1 LVVLAVLPIVIAVVD
16 VETPPVPM
24 FIVFVWPEVRAPVAK
39 LNVAVEVVPKTVP
52 VVTAANSVTV
62 VASAK
67 SASVPVVP
75 VMFVAFVNVTV
86 VFLIVVVPVVEP
98 NVSAVPAPNI
108 VAVVAAPNT
117 AREAG
122 LAAEKTVAKPDE
134 PLIVVAL
141 GNETVVLLIVA
152 VPVEE
157 PKLSAVAA
165 PKIVAVVAAP
175 NTARDAGFAAEKTVA
190 RPEDPL
196 IIVALGN
203 DTVVLLIVAVPVE
216 EPTLIAVAAPKI
228 VAVVADPNTARE
240 AGFAAEKTV
249 ASPEDPLITVAFGN
263 ETVVLLIVAVPV
275 EEPKLNDVAAAK
287 IVAVV
292 AAPKTAREAG
302 LAEEKTVASP
312 EDPLIVVAL
321 GNDTVVLL
329 MVAVPVEDPKLS
341 VVAEVALNV
350 VALFAVKDELKTAT
364 VPLTAVVPMFDV
376 AMLTVNVPVA
386 APTLTLEA
394 PAPVPPVPTLTVFA
408 LAALLPVAKFNVEA
422 AVVLDNVTDVDSP
435 NIVIAAVVPVMDVA
449 LVNVIVAFLIVAV
462 PVAAPSVR
470 VVPEPK
476 IVAVVAAPN
485 TARDA
490 GLAAEKTVA
499 KPVEPLIVVA
509 FGKSTVAFLIV
520 PVPDVAPNVNDEA
533 EPKAVAV
540 VAAPNTAREAG
551 LAAEKTVAS
560 PVEPL
565 IVVALGKSIVVF
577 LIVPVPDVA
586 PSVNDDAEPK
596 TVAVVA
602 APNTAREAGLAA
614 EKTVAKPVEPLIVVA
629 FGKSTVTFLIVPVP
643 VVAPNV
649 KDVAEPKAVTVVAL
663 PRNVIVPDAPVNV
676 VAFGKATVVL
686 LIVVVPELEP
696 KARVVAAPPML
707 SVVTLAFNTFKE
719 AVAEVMSPEIA
730 KAEMFVVAKKDVP
743 CTPIPPVTFNAPE
756 VVPEAFVEFVIVT
769 IPAESTV
776 TKAAALEL

>member
-1 LVVLAVLPIVIAVVD
+1 
-16 VETPPVPM
+16 VPD
-24 FIVFVWPEVRAPVAK
+24 
-39 LNVAVEVVPKTVP
+39 PK
-52 VVTAANSVTV
+52 
-62 VASAK
+62 
-67 SASVPVVP
+67 
-75 VMFVAFVNVTV
+75 
-86 VFLIVVVPVVEP
+86 
-98 NVSAVPAPNI
+98 I

-122 LAAEKTVAKPDE
+122 LAAEKTVANPEEPLIVVAFGNETVVLLIVAVPVEEPKLKAVAAPKIVAVVAEPNTARDAGFAAEKTVARPEE

-152 VPVEE
+152 VPVED

-165 PKIVAVVAAP
+165 PKIFAVVADP
-175 NTARDAGFAAEKTVA
+175 NTARDAGFAEEKTVA
-190 RPEDPL
+190 SPVEPL
-196 IIVALGN
+196 IIVAL
-203 DTVVLLIVAVPVE
+203 A
-216 EPTLIAVAAPKI
+216 
-228 VAVVADPNTARE
+228 
-240 AGFAAEKTV
+240 
-249 ASPEDPLITVAFGN
+249 N
-263 ETVVLLIVAVPV
+263 ETVVLFMVAVPV
-275 EEPKLNDVAAAK
+275 EEPKLN
-287 IVAVV
+287 
-292 AAPKTAREAG
+292 
-302 LAEEKTVASP
+302 
-312 EDPLIVVAL
+312 
-321 GNDTVVLL
+321 
-329 MVAVPVEDPKLS
+329 

-376 AMLTVNVPVA
+376 AMLTVNVPVV
-386 APTLTLEA
+386 APTLTLDA

-408 LAALLPVAKFNVEA
+408 LAPLLPVAKFNVEA

-462 PVAAPSVR
+462 PVVAPNVSA
-470 VVPEPK
+470 VPEPK

-485 TARDA
+485 TAKEA

-509 FGKSTVAFLIV
+509 FGKSIVAFLIVPVPDVAPKVRVVAEPKIVAVVAAPNTARDAGLAEEKTVAKPVEPLIVVALGKSTVAFLIV
-520 PVPDVAPNVNDEA
+520 PVPDVAPNVKDVA
-533 EPKAVAV
+533 EPKTIAV

-565 IVVALGKSIVVF
+565 IVVALGKSIV
-577 LIVPVPDVA
+577 A
-586 PSVNDDAEPK
+586 
-596 TVAVVA
+596 
-602 APNTAREAGLAA
+602 
-614 EKTVAKPVEPLIVVA
+614 
-629 FGKSTVTFLIVPVP
+629 FLIVPVP

-649 KDVAEPKAVTVVAL
+649 KDVAEPKAVAVVAL
-663 PRNVIVPDAPVNV
+663 PRNVIVPDVPVNV

-696 KARVVAAPPML
+696 KTRVVAAPPML

-730 KAEMFVVAKKDVP
+730 KAEMFVVAK
-743 CTPIPPVTFNAPE
+743 
-756 VVPEAFVEFVIVT
+756 
-769 IPAESTV
+769 
-776 TKAAALEL
+776 